1 MRSASRCQTAAGSA
15 PSWLLYL
22 LSRRPS
28 RSATDGV
35 VKTASTKAPFYATTA
50 TDRAPGVPCQIS
62 KSKAQAHHEISPFGR
77 MTASSQVFALGRLP
91 LPFPRRAES
100 RQFSQSDLHTFMSP
114 RGRPTKLRGKFR
126 FQAAPVVYLYVLVSG
141 SARQSHAHK

>member
-1 MRSASRCQTAAGSA
+1 MPNRGRQRS
-15 PSWLLYL
+15 LLALVLVVPPPQPIGY
-22 LSRRPS
+22 
-28 RSATDGV
+28 DGV

-50 TDRAPGVPCQIS
+50 TNRAPGVPCQIS

-114 RGRPTKLRGKFR
+114 RGRPTKLHGKFL
-126 FQAAPVVYLYVLVSG
+126 FQAAPVVYLYMFS
-141 SARQSHAHK
+141 